1 VKRDVLACAGPA
13 CHHALVVSKSQL
25 GPGERVELAVR
36 QHIKALFG
44 PILVFLVTCAA
55 VGVLLA
61 VAPDDGSARTIVQWL
76 VIAAGVLV
84 VGRFSLWPFLN
95 WLTSTYTITSE
106 RLLTSHGVFRR
117 YGRTMPLSRVNDVSF
132 DRGVLD
138 RILGCGTLVVS
149 SAGEMGQL
157 ELPDVPHVETVQRTI
172 YQLVE
177 AEADRARAAIRVEDA
192 PENRET

>member
-1 VKRDVLACAGPA
+1 
-13 CHHALVVSKSQL
+13 VVSSRQL

-44 PILVFLVTCAA
+44 PIVIFLVTCAA

-61 VAPDDGSARTIVQWL
+61 VAPDGDARPYVQWL
-76 VIAAGVLV
+76 VVVAGVLIV
-84 VGRFSLWPFLN
+84 ARFSLWPFAN
-95 WLTSTYTITSE
+95 WLTSTYTITDE

-138 RILGCGTLVVS
+138 RMLGCGTLVVS

-157 ELPDVPHVETVQRTI
+157 ELPDVPHVEMVQRTI

-177 AEADRARAAIRVEDA
+177 AEADRARAAIRVEDV
-192 PENRET
+192 PEDRQT